1 MAMAEMRRTLAGI
14 ITLAALSGA
23 CTLQEPDAPPLTGPS
38 TLALSLTAAASPDI
52 LPEDG
57 VSHSVIRITA
67 RDQFGQ
73 PLPNVA
79 LRVDTVVGNVI
90 VDVGTLSN
98 RNVTTNAAGEAT
110 VTYTAPLAR
119 FRGVDTGTVVTIAV
133 RPVGTD
139 YFGGAPGTVTSIR
152 LVPESVAF
160 DPGAPIPS
168 FTFAPTNPT
177 VDHTIQFDASASSD
191 DGVIVRYRWD
201 WGDGDSAPNE
211 QQPRQDHSYSAAGTY
226 LVILTVTDNQG
237 KSSSIARAV
246 TVSPGS

>member
-1 MAMAEMRRTLAGI
+1 MVMAEIRRTLAGI

-23 CTLQEPDAPPLTGPS
+23 CTLQSPDVPPLTGPS

-57 VSHSVIRITA
+57 VSQSVIRITA

-73 PLPNVA
+73 VRPDVA
-79 LRVDTVVGNVI
+79 LRVDTVIGGAI
-90 VDVGTLSN
+90 VDLGTLSA

-110 VTYTAPLAR
+110 VTFTAPLAR
-119 FRGVDTGTVVTIAV
+119 FRGVDTGTVVRIEV

-139 YFGGAPGTVTSIR
+139 FLGSALGTVTSIR

-168 FTFAPTNPT
+168 FTFTPANPK
-177 VDHTIQFDASASSD
+177 VEETIFFNASGSSD
-191 DGVIVRYRWD
+191 PGGFIVSYAWTFSDGHTGEFGANVSHD
-201 WGDGDSAPNE
+201 F
-211 QQPRQDHSYSAAGTY
+211 QAAGNHFVT
-226 LVILTVTDNQG
+226 LTVTDNEG
-237 KSSSIARAV
+237 KSSSFTRLV
-246 TVSPGS
+246 TVAP